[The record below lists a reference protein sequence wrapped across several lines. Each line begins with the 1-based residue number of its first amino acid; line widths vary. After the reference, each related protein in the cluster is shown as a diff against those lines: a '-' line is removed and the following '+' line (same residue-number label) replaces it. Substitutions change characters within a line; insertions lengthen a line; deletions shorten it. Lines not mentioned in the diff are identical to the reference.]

1 MRRVVLA
8 GIATATI
15 FAAGTAVAADIPVR
29 RYAPVAPVLA
39 IPVFSWTGFY
49 AGLNA
54 GFALGN
60 DRSFFVPGVGNV
72 GSGGNDAGFTGG
84 GQLGYNWQIGQ
95 FVLGVEA
102 DLQYANLRSNGF
114 NGAVLVPGF
123 VPFVERGIDWF
134 GTGRGRLGYAI
145 DRTLIY
151 GTGGFAYGGGGGNG
165 CAVFGPAVACT
176 NDDIRTGWTV
186 GGGLEFAFTNNVS
199 ARLEGLY
206 VNLDRNNNGFAGSLN
221 GVPVFGPNAGNQDFG
236 VVRGAINYK
245 FW

>member
-1 MRRVVLA
+1 MRRIVLA
-8 GIATATI
+8 GVATAAVI
-15 FAAGTAVAADIPVR
+15 ASGAALAADIPAR

-39 IPVFSWTGFY
+39 VPVFSWTGFY

-54 GFALGN
+54 GFAFGN
-60 DRSFFVPGVGNV
+60 DRSVFVPGVGNV

-95 FVLGVEA
+95 FVIGVEA
-102 DLQYANLRSNGF
+102 DLQYADLRSNGF
-114 NGAVLVPGF
+114 NGAVQVPGF
-123 VPFVERGIDWF
+123 VPFVDRGVDWF
-134 GTGRGRLGYAI
+134 GTARGRAGYAF
-145 DRTLIY
+145 DRSLFY

-176 NDDIRTGWTV
+176 SDDMRTGWTV
-186 GGGLEFAFTNNVS
+186 GGGFEYAFTNNVS
-199 ARLEGLY
+199 ARIEGLY
-206 VNLDRNNNGFAGSLN
+206 VNLDRDNNGFAGTVN
-221 GVPVFGPNAGNQDFG
+221 GVPVFGPNAGAQDFG